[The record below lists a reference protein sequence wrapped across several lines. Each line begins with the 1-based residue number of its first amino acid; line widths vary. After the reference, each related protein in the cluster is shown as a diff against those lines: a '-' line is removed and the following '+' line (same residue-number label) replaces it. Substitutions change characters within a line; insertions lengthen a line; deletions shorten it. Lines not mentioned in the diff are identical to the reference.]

1 MESEIKKYGCF
12 VKGVEQKY
20 PNVAPGTP
28 IYANAVV
35 VDNIVYVSGMTAQK
49 FEDGS
54 CTTNTMQ
61 DQMWVALSKMKQV
74 LEEAGSCLENVF
86 KTFIM
91 LKDIKD
97 YPVMRATELKFYQE
111 YAPELMAPA
120 CKTCFYR
127 RNYEKLCHRRVW
139 LCGLSCGQSHS
150 AAGSVGPYRC
160 VQRYWAAALQ
170 PHADDLL
177 RLRETGTGWGI
188 SLWRN
193 GRNPTEAVPGALF

>member
-1 MESEIKKYGCF
+1 MESTIKKYPCY

-28 IYANAVV
+28 IYANAVA
-35 VDNIVYVSGMTAQK
+35 VDNILYVSGMTAQR

-61 DQMWVALSKMKQV
+61 DQMWVALTKLKAA
-74 LEEAGSCLENVF
+74 LEEAGSSLENMF

-111 YAPELMAPA
+111 HCPSLVENPPASTILQAGCLARPEFLVEIECMAVV
-120 CKTCFYR
+120 
-127 RNYEKLCHRRVW
+127 N
-139 LCGLSCGQSHS
+139 
-150 AAGSVGPYRC
+150 
-160 VQRYWAAALQ
+160 
-170 PHADDLL
+170 D
-177 RLRETGTGWGI
+177 
-188 SLWRN
+188 
-193 GRNPTEAVPGALF
+193 

>member
-1 MESEIKKYGCF
+1 MESTIKKYPCY

-28 IYANAVV
+28 IYANAVA
-35 VDNIVYVSGMTAQK
+35 VDNILYVSGMTAQR

-61 DQMWVALSKMKQV
+61 DQMWVALTKMKEV
-74 LEEAGSCLENVF
+74 LENAGSCLENVF

-111 YAPELMAPA
+111 YAPSLVENPPA
-120 CKTCFYR
+120 STI
-127 RNYEKLCHRRVW
+127 L
-139 LCGLSCGQSHS
+139 Q
-150 AAGSVGPYRC
+150 AGCLARPEFLVEIECNAVINRK
-160 VQRYWAAALQ
+160 
-170 PHADDLL
+170 AD
-177 RLRETGTGWGI
+177 
-188 SLWRN
+188 
-193 GRNPTEAVPGALF
+193 

>member
-97 YPVMRATELKFYQE
+97 YPVMRAAELKFYQE
-111 YAPELMAPA
+111 YAPELAEHPAASTILQAGCLARPEFLVEIECMAVLN
-120 CKTCFYR
+120 K
-127 RNYEKLCHRRVW
+127 KK
-139 LCGLSCGQSHS
+139 
-150 AAGSVGPYRC
+150 
-160 VQRYWAAALQ
+160 
-170 PHADDLL
+170 D
-177 RLRETGTGWGI
+177 
-188 SLWRN
+188 
-193 GRNPTEAVPGALF
+193 